1 MWKAISFRCMPIASL
16 LQRGIMMPAPLPS
29 AGQIAP
35 KIQAEARRWSFGAKG
50 RVPRFAQRRVS
61 LVCWP
66 TRASS
71 CHHSSMAVPLGKDR
85 LICAR
90 RVAKLF

>member
-1 MWKAISFRCMPIASL
+1 MLIALL
-16 LQRGIMMPAPLPS
+16 LQWGMTMLAALPS

-35 KIQAEARRWSFGAKG
+35 NSHAEERRWSFGADG
-50 RVPRFAQRRVS
+50 RVPRFAQRQVS

-71 CHHSSMAVPLGKDR
+71 CHHSSIGVPRGSSR

-90 RVAKLF
+90 QVAKLF